1 MAGILSALGR
11 GNQKKDPMR
20 ESAALTTVYLLE
32 QNQKFEQFMR
42 QKVDELESRVAAQ
55 QARLSTREEVEEREL
70 WAALES
76 FEAHPEENTAAEPM
90 LDHQIS
96 VDQLQP
102 VAASDMLDGDEGRDN
117 GVEIEAA
124 YEPAPGVEPEE
135 IPDYLA
141 LMSGAVTEATAPA
154 SVEPD
159 IVPSVVEDPFEPDT
173 AEFDES
179 HQGASSDETTPII
192 EPENNPDFTSEDDQ
206 SQDISSAPQNDSASW
221 PGETTEFPADDANG
235 VDWANRTNWLENED
249 WPSQP
254 YETFQVNRPK
264 AEAVEEIW
272 PDLALAEEVELLG
285 RQKSSDNVISTVQTS
300 NSQPTRTTEGD
311 GSSVKA
317 VTEEMIA
324 AQGAIETEE
333 AWQTTLPDGQKG
345 EWT

>member
-42 QKVDELESRVAAQ
+42 QKVDDLESRVAAQ
-55 QARLSTREEVEEREL
+55 QARLSTRAEVEEREL

-76 FEAHPEENTAAEPM
+76 FETHPETDTPAVSMA
-90 LDHQIS
+90 DHQHTN
-96 VDQLQP
+96 DQLQP
-102 VAASDMLDGDEGRDN
+102 VVASDILAGDEGGDH
-117 GVEIEAA
+117 GVDIETS
-124 YEPAPGVEPEE
+124 YEPTPEAEPEE

-141 LMSGAVTEATAPA
+141 LMSGAVTAATAPA
-154 SVEPD
+154 SIEWD
-159 IVPSVVEDPFEPDT
+159 IAPLVMDDPFESDM

-179 HQGASSDETTPII
+179 HPVISGDETAPFI
-192 EPENNPDFTSEDDQ
+192 EPEVDPEFILEDAP
-206 SQDISSAPQNDSASW
+206 SQNGSASW
-221 PGETTEFPADDANG
+221 PDEETGLPADDA
-235 VDWANRTNWLENED
+235 DWANHPDWLENEG

-254 YETFQVNRPK
+254 YETFQVNWPE

-285 RQKSSDNVISTVQTS
+285 GQQSSDSVASMEQISD
-300 NSQPTRTTEGD
+300 SQPTKVAEDNGTSAQEVTEGI
-311 GSSVKA
+311 
-317 VTEEMIA
+317 TA
-324 AQGAIETEE
+324 AQGATDTEE

>member
-76 FEAHPEENTAAEPM
+76 FEAHPEEHTAAEPM

-96 VDQLQP
+96 GDQLQP
-102 VAASDMLDGDEGRDN
+102 MVSSEMLTGDEGSDN
-117 GVEIEAA
+117 GVEIETV
-124 YEPAPGVEPEE
+124 YEPAPEVKPEE

-141 LMSGAVTEATAPA
+141 LMSGAVTEATVPDRI
-154 SVEPD
+154 EPD
-159 IVPSVVEDPFEPDT
+159 IASPVVDDPFEPDM
-173 AEFDES
+173 AEFDEP
-179 HQGASSDETTPII
+179 HQGASADETPPII
-192 EPENNPDFTSEDDQ
+192 EPEDNPEFTSEDDL

-221 PGETTEFPADDANG
+221 PGETTELPVDDVNPT
-235 VDWANRTNWLENED
+235 DWLENED
-249 WPSQP
+249 WPGQP
-254 YETFQVNRPK
+254 YETFQVNRPE

-285 RQKSSDNVISTVQTS
+285 GQLSSDNVVSTVQTS
-300 NSQPTRTTEGD
+300 NSQPTRATEGD
-311 GSSVKA
+311 GSSAQA
-317 VTEEMIA
+317 VMEEMTA
-324 AQGAIETEE
+324 AQGATETEE